1 MRQVRQLNI
10 EKKEDEEEIRKLIE
24 RLNDEQ
30 VKSEYNMKRLEE
42 LSAREMD
49 QIKSESDRYML
60 SLNSLL
66 KINDKILEI
75 CFSNND
81 LRVDLYDKH
90 RQLIAKGKG
99 RK

>member
-81 LRVDLYDKH
+81 LREDL
-90 RQLIAKGKG
+90 
-99 RK
+99 

>member
-75 CFSNND
+75 CFSKND
-81 LRVDLYDKH
+81 LREDL
-90 RQLIAKGKG
+90 
-99 RK
+99 

>member
-1 MRQVRQLNI
+1 MRQVRQLNS

-75 CFSNND
+75 CFSKND
-81 LRVDLYDKH
+81 LREDL
-90 RQLIAKGKG
+90 
-99 RK
+99 

>member
-1 MRQVRQLNI
+1 MRQVRQLNS

-42 LSAREMD
+42 LSAREMA
-49 QIKSESDRYML
+49 QIKNESDRYML

-75 CFSNND
+75 CFSKND
-81 LRVDLYDKH
+81 LREDL
-90 RQLIAKGKG
+90 
-99 RK
+99 